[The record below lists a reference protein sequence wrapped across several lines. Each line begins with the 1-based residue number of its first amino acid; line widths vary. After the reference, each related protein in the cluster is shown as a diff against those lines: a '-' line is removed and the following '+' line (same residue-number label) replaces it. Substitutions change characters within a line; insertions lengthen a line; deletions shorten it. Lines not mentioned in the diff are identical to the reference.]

1 MEQLRADL
9 LGYFENIK
17 LDRRQLIQALGL
29 TAAIAFAESA
39 VPQAAATLT
48 AKAAPGEGKVFP
60 VATIN
65 HLSLGVTDYAKSR
78 DWYVDLFGMRVVW
91 DNGKMCALEF
101 GSLTEP
107 NGIYIRGLNP
117 NEKPGVGHFAFGT
130 ANFMAQRDAM
140 KAEMERR
147 GLQKIRPDGSV
158 GWIANDPAGYM
169 LNTWVPIKDKAMY
182 PGAAEPCSDA
192 ASEACKAGWESGLR
206 NLSSIP
212 KASGKGFKATSY
224 SHVVLNVPEADLEK
238 EKEFY
243 TNMYGMKLI
252 YEKKDADSPEI
263 FLRFGRNTLYLRKT
277 AKPDDKPYCNHY
289 AFVIDNYDQAKVE
302 AELNRRGLNPKP
314 DSKLAWTI
322 ADPDGMRLE
331 VAGWGLPEHIAH
343 DCKGGA
349 PTCARGDRGWLWP
362 SS

>member
-1 MEQLRADL
+1 MEANKMKIYESFKA
-9 LGYFENIK
+9 GKMN
-17 LDRRQLIQALGL
+17 RRQLMQALGF
-29 TAAIAFAESA
+29 TAGAAFAASA
-39 VPQAAATLT
+39 VPRGVAAFAGS
-48 AKAAPGEGKVFP
+48 AAQKAMGAGKTFP
-60 VATIN
+60 VVTVN
-65 HLSLGVTDYAKSR
+65 HVSLAATDYAKSR

-91 DNGKMCALEF
+91 DDGKKCGLEF

-107 NGIYIRGLNP
+107 NGMYITQVA
-117 NEKPGVGHFAFGT
+117 KPGDKAVVGHFAFG
-130 ANFMAQRDAM
+130 APNVVENLAAM

-147 GLQKIRPDGSV
+147 GLANIRPDGGV
-158 GWIANDPAGYM
+158 GWSALDPAGYM
-169 LNTWVPIKDKAMY
+169 LNTWVPIKDKAMF
-182 PGAAEPCSDA
+182 PGAASPCEKPDSATCKDA
-192 ASEACKAGWESGLR
+192 YEVGLK
-206 NLSSIP
+206 NLASIP

-277 AKPDDKPYCNHY
+277 AKPEDKPYCNHY
-289 AFVIDNYDQAKVE
+289 AFVVDNYDQAKVE

-331 VAGWGLPEHIAH
+331 VAGWGLPEHIAN

-349 PTCARGDRGWLWP
+349 PTCPGGDRG
-362 SS
+362 